1 MLEIAATQ
9 TPLRSVIVRVG
20 QVSGGVN
27 GCWNRHDWFPA
38 IVQSAT
44 LSRSLPSLGKVISLL
59 PLQAC
64 AQALTQ
70 ILDAKI
76 TTPALHLHLLNPTPC
91 QWDDLFGYVARKL
104 DVPLVTYNEWLTK
117 LKEVPATTKDAQEYS
132 ALRLLDFFGSL
143 AQEGGLEAGVL
154 PLYDTEVTRS
164 VCPVLNE
171 EGLRHLRTEEI
182 QGWLDYWSSI
192 GHLKI

>member
-1 MLEIAATQ
+1 MLEVAAAQ
-9 TPLRSVIVRVG
+9 TPLRPVIVRIG
-20 QVSGGVN
+20 QVSGGAN
-27 GCWNRHDWFPA
+27 GCWNHLDWLPA

-44 LSRSLPSLGKVISLL
+44 LSRSLPSLAKVVSLL

-64 AQALTQ
+64 AQALVQ
-70 ILDAKI
+70 ILGTK
-76 TTPALHLHLLNPTPC
+76 TTGPTLHLHLLNPTPY
-91 QWDDLFGYVARKL
+91 QWDDVFGYIAKKL
-104 DVPLVTYNEWLTK
+104 DVPLVPYHEWFTK

-143 AQEGGLEAGVL
+143 AQGSGLEAGVL
-154 PLYDTEVTRS
+154 PLYNTEVTRS

-182 QGWLDYWSSI
+182 QGWLDYWNSI